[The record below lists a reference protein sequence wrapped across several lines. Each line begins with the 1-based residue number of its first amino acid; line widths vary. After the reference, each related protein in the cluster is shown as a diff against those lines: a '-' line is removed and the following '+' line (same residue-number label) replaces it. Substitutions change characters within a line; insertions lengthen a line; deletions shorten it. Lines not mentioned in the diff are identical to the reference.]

1 MSRIALAIVTLLISA
16 AGAVVWQMEGGDT
29 TGPVLVRVGIVLAAI
44 WLAMPQLKG
53 SFKRIGGQYLFLI
66 AITGV
71 AAMVSRGGIKG
82 IIPLVVF
89 AALALG
95 GLHLLQ
101 RFLGSSASRPEEDSS
116 KRRKDK
122 S

>member
-1 MSRIALAIVTLLISA
+1 
-16 AGAVVWQMEGGDT
+16 
-29 TGPVLVRVGIVLAAI
+29 
-44 WLAMPQLKG
+44 MPQLKG

-71 AAMVSRGGIKG
+71 AAMVSKGGIKG
-82 IIPLVVF
+82 IIPVVVF

-95 GLHLLQ
+95 GLQIAQ
-101 RFLGSSASRPEEDSS
+101 RFFGSSVSKPREDSS
-116 KRRKDK
+116 KRGKGQ